1 MGFLYYQE
9 HLEHNEQLPEG
20 FTLRHLIARYYG
32 MTSWVDDQVGRLMKG
47 LGDNGLA
54 EDTIVVFLSDHG
66 DNLGSHGLFNKG
78 RLIEESIRISMI
90 WWGPER
96 LQPQVRHG
104 EVASLIDVMPTVLEL
119 AGGNT
124 PASVQGQSLVPAL
137 LDEGDGPT
145 TPSSRPCAERSAC
158 VHPDICTDCSS
169 TMSDGK
175 LQLPEGVSA
184 IWSRPLPDDEPDG
197 DGGFSRR
204 RRRTRRP
211 TARLARQYVH
221 PPRSRP
227 PRGSVGVSP
236 AC

>member
-1 MGFLYYQE
+1 VGFLYYQE
-9 HLEHNEQLPEG
+9 HLEHTEQLPEG

-124 PASVQGQSLVPAL
+124 PASVQGQSLVPAGRRPDHAIIETMRGEIGL
-137 LDEGDGPT
+137 R
-145 TPSSRPCAERSAC
+145 TPG
-158 VHPDICTDCSS
+158 HLY
-169 TMSDGK
+169 G
-175 LQLPEGVSA
+175 LQL
-184 IWSRPLPDDEPDG
+184 DDERREKTAA
-197 DGGFSRR
+197 GGCLCDLEQTP
-204 RRRTRRP
+204 TR
-211 TARLARQYVH
+211 
-221 PPRSRP
+221 
-227 PRGSVGVSP
+227 
-236 AC
+236 